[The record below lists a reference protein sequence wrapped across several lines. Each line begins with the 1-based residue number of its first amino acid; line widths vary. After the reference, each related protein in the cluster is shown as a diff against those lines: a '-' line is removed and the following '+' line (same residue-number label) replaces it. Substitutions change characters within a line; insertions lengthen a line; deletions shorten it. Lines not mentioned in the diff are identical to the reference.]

1 MRKTTTKLA
10 DGRELVYFDSDATA
24 TTTDRTT
31 VVDPR
36 DLEPT
41 STASEIR
48 HDAVLDEWVAIASH
62 RQGRTH
68 LPPADECPLCPSRDA
83 RHYRRDTACHWIC
96 VHVKSRSNLYE
107 LASSGV

>member
-48 HDAVLDEWVAIASH
+48 HDAVLDEPSAEPCKVCFRPS
-62 RQGRTH
+62 QGRRIA
-68 LPPADECPLCPSRDA
+68 LNKMGYP
-83 RHYRRDTACHWIC
+83 
-96 VHVKSRSNLYE
+96 
-107 LASSGV
+107 